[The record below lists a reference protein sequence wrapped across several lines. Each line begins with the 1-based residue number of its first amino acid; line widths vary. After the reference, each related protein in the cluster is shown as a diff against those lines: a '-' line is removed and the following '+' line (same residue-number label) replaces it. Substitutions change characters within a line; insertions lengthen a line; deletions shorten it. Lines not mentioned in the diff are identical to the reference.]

1 VVGRLSYGLMVL
13 TFMAGGLGCSSPWL
27 PFDFYM
33 EAAMEGRR
41 LSTRSNAE
49 ILAGMYGTLY
59 LYSFAWSVKLLA
71 GHVWL
76 RVSYLKSALLGCR
89 CYESHAICACCEL
102 GGRVSGSLDSWIA
115 VSEKGMM
122 LSYVPSH
129 IFLNFMYFFSLGMA
143 TFV

>member
-1 VVGRLSYGLMVL
+1 
-13 TFMAGGLGCSSPWL
+13 
-27 PFDFYM
+27 
-33 EAAMEGRR
+33 
-41 LSTRSNAE
+41 
-49 ILAGMYGTLY
+49 
-59 LYSFAWSVKLLA
+59 
-71 GHVWL
+71 
-76 RVSYLKSALLGCR
+76 
-89 CYESHAICACCEL
+89 L